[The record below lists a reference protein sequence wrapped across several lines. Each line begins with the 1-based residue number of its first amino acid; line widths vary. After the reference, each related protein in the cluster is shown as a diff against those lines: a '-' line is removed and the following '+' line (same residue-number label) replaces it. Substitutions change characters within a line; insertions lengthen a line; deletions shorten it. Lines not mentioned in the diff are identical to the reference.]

1 MPDDHPL
8 AGLSIVVTRP
18 QRQGEITAKALVA
31 AGADAIELPVLSIT
45 PCAYAIDTSGLARA
59 YAIIFVSA
67 NAVEHGLEALRK
79 NGGLPRSAV
88 IAAIGE
94 ATTRALM
101 EAGVPAVVSP
111 QQSIDSEGLLVMP
124 QLQAAQ
130 LKGQHVVIVRGKS
143 AGGGRRVLE
152 ATLAARGATV
162 DALEC
167 YERQSLVPPAARVK
181 SLVESLNANFAVMA
195 LSVET
200 LESLLKIFAPHQD
213 WLRSAWILVPNA
225 RVADAVRAHGF
236 SRVTEVGVSAE
247 SLVRALVELKTRM
260 YRPVV
265 GLADR

>member
-18 QRQGEITAKALVA
+18 QRQGEITAKALMA
-31 AGADAIELPVLSIT
+31 AGATAIELPVLSIT
-45 PCAYAIDTSGLARA
+45 LCACAIDVSGLARA
-59 YAIIFVSA
+59 YAVIFVSA
-67 NAVEHGLEALRK
+67 NAVKHGFEALRK
-79 NGGLPRSAV
+79 NGGLPRGAM

-94 ATTRALM
+94 ATTRALT
-101 EAGVPAVVSP
+101 EAGVAAVVSP
-111 QQSIDSEGLLVMP
+111 QQSIDSEGLLALP

-130 LKGQHVVIVRGKS
+130 VKGQHVVIVRGKS

-167 YERQSLVPPAARVK
+167 YERQSLVPPAARIE
-181 SLVESLNANFAVMA
+181 SLVESLSANFAVMA

-200 LESLLKIFAPHQD
+200 LESLLKIFAPHRD
-213 WLRSAWILVPNA
+213 WLRNAWILVPNA
-225 RVADAVRAHGF
+225 RVADAARARGF
-236 SRVTEVGVSAE
+236 SRVTEVGMSAE
-247 SLVRALVELKTRM
+247 SLVRALVELTARTNH
-260 YRPVV
+260 PVA